1 MNIKALKSK
10 RVLKGI
16 SQSEM
21 AERLGISLVTY
32 NKKETGKIE
41 FKRDEIEK
49 IAVILEL
56 SISDVDEIFF
66 DKKLAN

>member
-1 MNIKALKSK
+1 MNKKALKSK
-10 RVLKGI
+10 RVLRGI
-16 SQSEM
+16 SQSEIAKM
-21 AERLGISLVTY
+21 LGISLTSY

-49 IAVILEL
+49 LAKILKL